1 MIEHKFD
8 NYFAKKGIN
17 VRFNTLGYDEN
28 LVYSY
33 VKDFGDVVSKSAAKR
48 SHHVKL
54 ECYKKMYYFQPRKKL
69 TGFERLKEQDDKFR
83 NKVSKYIIESQ
94 FTPTLRIKNNETKD
108 VTISY
113 KDALKDSLKNIE
125 NPILYMSGGADSEL
139 VALTLLKMNKSFKPV
154 IFFWTNNKNEVINHD
169 DVSMAIEFCKTHKLF
184 PILKQLNLEQLW
196 ETTEFEKLAI
206 DMQMSSSQLVTYG
219 YIAKL
224 INDEFPNHTHLFG
237 GEVRFYNQPLID
249 PQSNLVFLAKVCPP
263 GYNGG
268 SYQGQTSTTGNCT
281 LEYFASTG
289 IWRIVR
295 TGFSSVTGTWTTTP
309 NVLTYEFLIDTVT
322 DNGGGGAL
330 GSIIPSAPTDWA
342 PINLEPTQICR
353 VQIGNGSASRNA
365 TFEIWVR
372 STNDISNICV
382 SVVTLVIEGTL

>member
-33 VKDFGDVVSKSAAKR
+33 VKDFGDLVGQSVAKR

-54 ECYKKMYYFQPRKKL
+54 ECYKKMYYFQSRQKL

-113 KDALKDSLKNIE
+113 KDALNNSLKTIE

-139 VALTLLKMNKSFKPV
+139 VALSLLKINKSFKPV

-169 DVSMAIEFCKTHKLF
+169 DVNVAIQFCKDHKLF

-196 ETTEFEKLAI
+196 ETKDFEKLAI
-206 DMQMSSSQLVTYG
+206 DMQLSSSQLVTYA
-219 YIAKL
+219 YITKL
-224 INDEFPNHTHLFG
+224 IDDEFPNHTHLFG

-249 PQSNLVFLAKVCPP
+249 SKSNLVFLEKVCPP

-268 SYQGQTSTTGNCT
+268 FYMGDSPGSSTLFYNN
-281 LEYFASTG
+281 STG
-289 IWRIVR
+289 IWSVQR
-295 TGFSSVTGTWTTTP
+295 TGGGTVTGTWTTTP
-309 NVLTYEFLIDTVT
+309 AFTYEYLIDTIT
-322 DNGGGGAL
+322 DDGGVGPS
-330 GSIIPSAPTDWA
+330 SISPSAPTTWA
-342 PINLEPTQICR
+342 TIGSTSTQICR
-353 VQIGNGSASRNA
+353 VQGGTSSSSRTAS
-365 TFEIWVR
+365 FEIWVR
-372 STNDISNICV
+372 STTEPGNICV
-382 SVVTLVIEGTL
+382 SVITLSVEGTA